1 MDIEKLL
8 KTKICNALK
17 KINIEF
23 KETDV
28 IILICKEKSHGDYS
42 SNIAMRFASSMK
54 RSPRDIANL
63 IIENIEKDGID
74 KIEIAGPGFINFF
87 MSNNTLSE
95 IVSKVVELGDNYGSG
110 DKKNKKI
117 NVEFV
122 SANPTGYLHL
132 GHARNAAIGDCISRI
147 LKKDGYD
154 VTNEYYINDAGNQ
167 INNLGKSIF
176 ARYKELFG
184 ETIIFDDDMYRG
196 HEIID
201 IAKIIKNEKG
211 DSLLKDDAAIHYCME
226 KGKTLLLEQIVD
238 DLKDFRVNFDLFSY
252 ETEVRKNN
260 AVEKEIQS
268 LDKFIYKDNGA
279 LVLKTSEFLDDKDR
293 VIVKS
298 NGDYTYFLP
307 DIVYHLNKLN
317 RGFDYLIDVLGAD
330 HHGYINRMKSA
341 LMMHGYSKDVLDIE
355 LIQMVRIFKDGE
367 EVKLSKRTGQTITLR
382 ELFEE
387 AGVDAVR
394 YFFVARSADAH
405 LDFDMNLAR
414 EQNSSNPVYYAQYAH
429 ARLCSVLNK
438 NVDAF
443 GIDTSASLLNHEK
456 ELSLM
461 KVLIEYPQ
469 VVHNAALNKQPYLIV
484 NYVQKLASAIHSYYT
499 ECRIIDAA
507 AVELTKNRL
516 GLSLASKIVL
526 KNSLDLI
533 GVNAPENM

>member
-1 MDIEKLL
+1 
-8 KTKICNALK
+8 
-17 KINIEF
+17 
-23 KETDV
+23 
-28 IILICKEKSHGDYS
+28 
-42 SNIAMRFASSMK
+42 
-54 RSPRDIANL
+54 
-63 IIENIEKDGID
+63 
-74 KIEIAGPGFINFF
+74 
-87 MSNNTLSE
+87 
-95 IVSKVVELGDNYGSG
+95 
-110 DKKNKKI
+110 
-117 NVEFV
+117 
-122 SANPTGYLHL
+122 
-132 GHARNAAIGDCISRI
+132 
-147 LKKDGYD
+147 
-154 VTNEYYINDAGNQ
+154 
-167 INNLGKSIF
+167 
-176 ARYKELFG
+176 
-184 ETIIFDDDMYRG
+184 
-196 HEIID
+196 
-201 IAKIIKNEKG
+201 
-211 DSLLKDDAAIHYCME
+211 ME
-226 KGKTLLLEQIVD
+226 KGKALLLQQIVD
-238 DLKDFRVNFDLFSY
+238 DLKDFRVTFDVYSY
-252 ETEVRKNN
+252 ETDIRKNN
-260 AVEKEIQS
+260 AVEKEIKNLEQFTYVE
-268 LDKFIYKDNGA
+268 DGA
-279 LVLKTSEFLDDKDR
+279 TILKTSQFLDDKDR

-307 DIVYHLNKLN
+307 DIVYHLNKLS

-341 LMMHGYSKDVLDIE
+341 LMMHGYSKDALDIE

-438 NVDAF
+438 NVDVF

-469 VVHNAALNKQPYLIV
+469 VVHNASLNKQPYLIV

-499 ECRIIDAA
+499 ECRIIDSN